1 MKLFL
6 MRFILFPAII
16 ILSNFLGNAQ
26 TKKADS
32 LAQVALYKEIVHLDS
47 VVFNAF
53 NARDIELFK
62 TLFTADLEFFH
73 DKSGLTGYK
82 HTIDFMTTTAKNKTD
97 LKRELVRG
105 SLEVYPIPGY
115 GAMQIGSHK
124 FCHTENGKA
133 GCGTFKFVHIW
144 QKKDGAWKISR
155 VVSYDH

>member
-1 MKLFL
+1 
-6 MRFILFPAII
+6 MRFILFSATI
-16 ILSNFLGNAQ
+16 ILSNFWGNAQ
-26 TKKADS
+26 TKKEDS
-32 LAQVALYKEIVHLDS
+32 LSQVSLYKEIAHLDS

-53 NARDIELFK
+53 NTRDIELFK
-62 TLFTADLEFFH
+62 TMFTTDLEFYH
-73 DKSGLTGYK
+73 DKGGLTGFK
-82 HTIDFMTTTAKNKTD
+82 HTIDFMTTTAKNNTD
-97 LKRELVRG
+97 LKRELVPG

-133 GCGTFKFVHIW
+133 SCGTFKFVHIW

>member
-1 MKLFL
+1 
-6 MRFILFPAII
+6 MRFILFSTTI
-16 ILSNFLGNAQ
+16 ILSSFSVNAQ
-26 TKKADS
+26 TKKEDS
-32 LAQVALYKEIVHLDS
+32 LAQVRLFKEIAHLDS

-53 NARDIELFK
+53 NTRDIELFK
-62 TLFTADLEFFH
+62 TLFTSDLEFYH
-73 DKSGLTGYK
+73 DKGGLTGYN
-82 HTIDFMTTTAKNKTD
+82 HTIDFMNSTAKNKSD
-97 LKRELVRG
+97 LKRELVAG

-133 GCGTFKFVHIW
+133 GCGIFKFVHIW